1 VEDSGDGLA
10 ERFERQ
16 RGQLRAVAYRM
27 LGSASEAEDAVQEA
41 WLRLSR
47 ADISGVDDLAAW
59 LRTVVAR
66 LCLDLLRT
74 RRSRREEPL
83 DWQPLAAAAGDG
95 PEDEAVLV
103 DSVGRAMLVVLDR
116 LAPAER
122 VAFVLHDLFAVP
134 FSQIGPIVDRT
145 PAAAKKLAS
154 RARQRVRG
162 SGSVPRAELARQ
174 HRVVEAFLAA
184 ARDGDLE
191 ALLAVLAP
199 DVVRRADRAALPP
212 GREAVAR
219 GADTVARET
228 VVFGQRSRF
237 AAPALVNGTV
247 GIVVAPRGR
256 LQLVLAVTV
265 RGDQIA
271 GYEMIADP
279 VRLQRLDLAI
289 LAEAGRP

>member
-1 VEDSGDGLA
+1 
-10 ERFERQ
+10 
-16 RGQLRAVAYRM
+16 M
-27 LGSASEAEDAVQEA
+27 
-41 WLRLSR
+41 
-47 ADISGVDDLAAW
+47 
-59 LRTVVAR
+59 
-66 LCLDLLRT
+66 
-74 RRSRREEPL
+74 
-83 DWQPLAAAAGDG
+83 
-95 PEDEAVLV
+95 
-103 DSVGRAMLVVLDR
+103 
-116 LAPAER
+116 
-122 VAFVLHDLFAVP
+122 LHDLFAVP
-134 FSQIGPIVDRT
+134 FSQVGPIEDRT

-162 SGSVPRAELARQ
+162 SGAVPRAELARQ
-174 HRVVEAFLAA
+174 RRVVEAFLAV

-191 ALLAVLAP
+191 ALLVVLDP

-219 GADTVARET
+219 GAGTVARET

-265 RGDQIA
+265 RGDQLA

-289 LAEAGRP
+289 LAEAGQP